1 MEHNNLL
8 LISLSV
14 IAVVAIITS
23 FVFASKLAKHEEIM
37 SDSIEDLAQA
47 NTNLLIVSNK
57 MKSQEKQ
64 ISTLVDEK
72 TILEKT
78 IQVKELSIAGLESKV
93 DVLYRENKKLLL
105 AASDD
110 VTINVKTAD
119 DANIVSENPKP
130 KRRYFK
136 KSFKKNPGS
145 NKSEK

>member
-1 MEHNNLL
+1 MEHNTLL
-8 LISLSV
+8 LISVSV
-14 IAVVAIITS
+14 IAVTAIITS
-23 FVFASKLAKHEEIM
+23 LIFASIRSKNEKLISE
-37 SDSIEDLAQA
+37 SLEDLAEA
-47 NTNLLIVSNK
+47 NANLVIVSNK

-64 ISTLVDEK
+64 ISALVDEK
-72 TILEKT
+72 AMLEKT

-93 DVLYRENKKLLL
+93 DVLYRENKKLLT

-110 VTINVKTAD
+110 VTINVKAAD
-119 DANIVSENPKP
+119 DAKIIAENPKP

>member
-1 MEHNNLL
+1 MEHNTLL

-37 SDSIEDLAQA
+37 SDSLQDLAEA
-47 NTNLLIVSNK
+47 NGNLAIVSNK

-64 ISTLVDEK
+64 ISALVDSK
-72 TILEKT
+72 ATLEKT
-78 IQVKELSIAGLESKV
+78 IQVKDLSIAGLESKV

>member
-1 MEHNNLL
+1 MEHNTLL

-23 FVFASKLAKHEEIM
+23 FVFASKLAKHEKNM
-37 SDSIEDLAQA
+37 SDFLEDLAQA
-47 NTNLLIVSNK
+47 NTNLAIVSNK

-93 DVLYRENKKLLL
+93 DVLYRENKKLLI

>member
-1 MEHNNLL
+1 MEHNTLL
-8 LISLSV
+8 LISVSV
-14 IAVVAIITS
+14 IAVTAIITTLI
-23 FVFASKLAKHEEIM
+23 FASIRSKNEKLISE
-37 SDSIEDLAQA
+37 SLEDLAEA
-47 NTNLLIVSNK
+47 NANLVIVSNK

-64 ISTLVDEK
+64 ISALVDEK
-72 TILEKT
+72 AMLEKT

-93 DVLYRENKKLLL
+93 DVLYRENKKLLT

-110 VTINVKTAD
+110 VTINVKAAD
-119 DANIVSENPKP
+119 DAKIIAENPKP

>member
-1 MEHNNLL
+1 MEHNTLL

>member
-1 MEHNNLL
+1 
-8 LISLSV
+8 
-14 IAVVAIITS
+14 
-23 FVFASKLAKHEEIM
+23 
-37 SDSIEDLAQA
+37 
-47 NTNLLIVSNK
+47 
-57 MKSQEKQ
+57 
-64 ISTLVDEK
+64 LVDEK

>member
-93 DVLYRENKKLLL
+93 DILYRENKKLLL